1 MAVKAVTE
9 VTITDETDILSLVTW
24 YALTSSASAPT
35 KPSTTQTSA
44 SVPSPWTTNEPSFD
58 PAQGTKY
65 LYTVI
70 QTRWKDGTC
79 TWDAPVQLSSAY
91 EQAKQAWNKANAAK
105 DAADAATEAAANA
118 VVTKSMSG
126 ERTIVT
132 ADAAELPLLTLLP
145 VLGESVQDGTP
156 TPSAPVYIQA
166 VRGRNL
172 LISDRKQWALGN
184 LGSGVYNN
192 AVNQC
197 TPTQTD
203 LGKEFSIPVESS
215 TTYVLKAVSSLADY
229 PNIYVGVHT
238 LTAAKSFIADS
249 GWQNATQGY
258 TFTTTSDTKY
268 IRVTFRTDPYN
279 QETSQILVD
288 AIGEGVKIMLTRG
301 SSVFDYVPYGHIG
314 VICSNGNTTYLY
326 LKGNELHG
334 LDETYRDV
342 LTIDASGHAL
352 VEKRTGSYGVNDL
365 IGTWAH
371 TSGDTSSKKCYGFQL
386 PIEVNSHWQQGVKTK
401 CNLLDHV
408 PNGTA
413 GYSSGVAANTF
424 SGHQSSD
431 TYPRYYYCNTSTSIT
446 TVAQFLDAMEDVEFI
461 APLQQSS
468 WYTIDLGYVDLP
480 VVSDDSTVYVAAE
493 VQPVI
498 GGTWWTQTGYS
509 AGQAHV
515 DALNAARKNSA
526 QPFVVDEQTA
536 ATRWWRAD
544 CPDLTELKDG
554 QQLTIWL
561 SHGHANSKAQDV
573 GITAAELVPTE
584 TISTSNANAWL
595 NLKLGTGQQTGWIPL
610 YYGGSTRI
618 TSHYGVNNAVHLTYK
633 ENAISGIPRGWWG
646 DANYY
651 SNDIDNRIVYFAGKT
666 GAKGLWATSLFMED
680 GVGTYQNICTAS
692 DGTVTDANR
701 TTATTKKANTNGFK
715 VGGTVYFTNTTYAAN
730 TNISGWG
737 VVYSGY
743 ANVIDARYSFNA
755 ALTANF
761 FTPYK
766 PIYLVG
772 TVNPND
778 GLYYLDTTWWT
789 QTPNNPNKVYVLVG
803 SCYDST
809 TSVCRFVLYEE
820 NPWYI
825 YDQATGKLVALN
837 QTVTTFSNK
846 YNTLVDTVDEH
857 TQKVGEFT
865 AQIYGYYALSSTTA
879 GTAAKTATID
889 PAVNNWQLS
898 NGVSV
903 AVKFTYANTT
913 SSPTLSINGTA
924 AAPIKNA
931 SGEALASSE
940 YQWTEG
946 ALKVFVYDGTNW
958 LMQDES
964 AMQRLSSAE
973 TIVQQTANNVLIK
986 ATSSATTAEQAGES
1000 LISSL
1005 INVAPE
1011 GVVIDAAKLDVSGVI
1026 TVGDLATRLSVSD
1039 LDSFVRG
1046 DYYVSTEDVTA
1057 QSGKTYYSLETVY
1070 SYEKDDTISVG
1081 DDVTGYYTKS
1091 GNTYTPASGT
1101 AASGVD
1107 YYQRIESEEYVQAQ
1121 VSAGGSVTGLYERQ
1135 SNLVEKNE
1143 KLVTDQ
1149 DSLSGKYDA
1158 LDGMI
1163 NNEGGLAER
1172 TGNLETDYGNLDDA
1186 INGED
1191 GLAERTGDLEQ
1202 KQQTLTKK
1210 ADANG
1215 DAIDNLGG
1223 FVNSILTLSGEAVT
1237 LGRIS
1242 DGAYVGCRARLTAD
1256 SVEFVDSNGAI
1267 IGSYGENMQIGSSFG
1282 THIEAAGHYL
1292 MFLPANVTSN
1302 GVNMNSQAER
1312 DALLDKA
1319 VAYIAISPN
1328 PPYESVF
1335 YMTRSVVVK
1344 DMSLGERKWKFYKRS
1359 NNNLSLKWMGAM

>member
-1 MAVKAVTE
+1 MARKAAAE

-24 YALTSSASAPT
+24 YQLSSSATAPAKPTTTSSSVT
-35 KPSTTQTSA
+35 PSGW
-44 SVPSPWTTNEPSFD
+44 VDGEPSFD

-65 LYTVI
+65 LYTVV

-91 EQAKQAWNKANAAK
+91 EQAKQAWNKANAAL
-105 DAADAATEAAANA
+105 DAANSA

-126 ERTIVT
+126 ERTIAT
-132 ADAAELPLLTLLP
+132 EDAADLPLLTLSP
-145 VLGESVQDGTP
+145 VYGESVQDGTP

-166 VRGRNL
+166 VRSPNL
-172 LISDRKQWALGN
+172 IQLPAGLAASHLESGN
-184 LGSGVYNN
+184 EYI
-192 AVNQC
+192 AI
-197 TPTQTD
+197 D
-203 LGKEFSIPVESS
+203 
-215 TTYVLKAVSSLADY
+215 
-229 PNIYVGVHT
+229 VGQSYMDVP
-238 LTAAKSFIADS
+238 S
-249 GWQNATQGY
+249 
-258 TFTTTSDTKY
+258 
-268 IRVTFRTDPYN
+268 
-279 QETSQILVD
+279 
-288 AIGEGVKIMLTRG
+288 G
-301 SSVFDYVPYGHIG
+301 SSVRVSFDIEMTVATANPTIQIYNTNNKGPKQISNVAVSFTAAAGTTIKQRVVAPIQTITDRGSNANISNNYIEFYTTYNTGNVFSISNLQLEYGATAHSYVPYNHLAIT
-314 VICSNGNTTYLY
+314 CSNGNVSYLD
-326 LKGNELHG
+326 LKGHELYG

-342 LTIDASGHAL
+342 LTIDASGHA
-352 VEKRTGSYGVNDL
+352 VITKRCGKKIID
-365 IGTWAH
+365 GTETWLYYSPWDKNGWKCYY
-371 TSGDTSSKKCYGFQL
+371 TRFGDTVSGGNGILLCSCSSAA
-386 PIEVNSHWQQGVKTK
+386 T
-401 CNLLDHV
+401 
-408 PNGTA
+408 
-413 GYSSGVAANTF
+413 YS
-424 SGHQSSD
+424 
-431 TYPRYYYCNTSTSIT
+431 TYTSTAPDAAAIFDSSRNFCARSQESSVADFKT
-446 TVAQFLDAMEDVEFI
+446 WLSSNNQTVVYRLDS
-461 APLQQSS
+461 P
-468 WYTIDLGYVDLP
+468 YTIDLGYVDLP
-480 VVSDDSTVYVAAE
+480 QVTDDSTVYVAAE
-493 VQPVI
+493 VQPII
-498 GGTWWTQTGYS
+498 GGTWWTAAGYS

-526 QPFVVDEQTA
+526 QPFVIDRQTTS
-536 ATRWWRAD
+536 TRWWRAD
-544 CPDLTELKDG
+544 CPDLTELEDG
-554 QQLTIWL
+554 QQLAIWL

-584 TISTSNANAWL
+584 TVSTSYSNSWL
-595 NLKLGTGQQTGWIPL
+595 NLTLGTGQQTGWIPL

-618 TSHYGVNNAVHLTYK
+618 TSHYGVNNTVHLTYR
-633 ENAISGIPRGWWG
+633 ENAISGVPRGWWA
-646 DANYY
+646 DANYTDGNY
-651 SNDIDNRIVYFAGKT
+651 YDGFVTYFAGKT
-666 GAKGLWATSLFMED
+666 GAKGIWATSLFMED
-680 GVGTYQNICTAS
+680 GAGTYQNICTAS
-692 DGTVTDANR
+692 DGTVTSANR

-715 VGGTVYFTNTTYAAN
+715 VGGTVYYTTTTYAAN

-737 VVYSGY
+737 VVYRGY
-743 ANVIDARYSFNA
+743 QRLFDSRYCINST
-755 ALTANF
+755 LTANF
-761 FTPYK
+761 LTPYQ
-766 PIYLVG
+766 PVYLVG
-772 TVNPND
+772 TVNVND
-778 GLYYLDTTWWT
+778 SLYYLDSTTWWT
-789 QTPNNPNKVYVLVG
+789 QTPNNPQKVYVLVG
-803 SCYDST
+803 ACFDST
-809 TSVCRFVLYEE
+809 TDNCRLTLYEE

-857 TQKVGEFT
+857 TTKVGEFT
-865 AQIYGYYALSSTTA
+865 AQIYGYYALSTTAA

-924 AAPIKNA
+924 AKPIKNA
-931 SGEALASSE
+931 SGEALTSSE
-940 YQWTEG
+940 YQWSEG

-986 ATSSATTAEQAGES
+986 ATSSAATAEQAGEK

-1149 DSLSGKYDA
+1149 GSLSGKYDA
-1158 LDGMI
+1158 LDGAI

-1172 TGNLETDYGNLDDA
+1172 TGNLETNYGNLDDA

-1191 GLAERTGDLEQ
+1191 GLAERTGVLEVQ
-1202 KQQTLTKK
+1202 QQTLTKK
-1210 ADANG
+1210 ANANG
-1215 DAIDNLGG
+1215 DAIDTLGG

-1242 DGAYVGCRARLTAD
+1242 NGAYVGCRARLTAD
-1256 SVEFVDSNGAI
+1256 SVEFVNSDGAV

-1282 THIEAAGHYL
+1282 THIEAAGQYL
-1292 MFLPANVTSN
+1292 LFLPANVTSKN
-1302 GVNMNSQAER
+1302 VNMNSQAER

-1328 PPYESVF
+1328 PPHESVF

-1344 DMSLGERKWKFYKRS
+1344 DMFLGEGKWKFYKRS
-1359 NNNLSLKWMGAM
+1359 NNNNLSLKWMGAM